1 MTVQIEESD
10 DPGVTNAR
18 GLAMDDDLSVFE
30 ANRPALRALAYRMLG
45 EVSRAED
52 IVQEAWL
59 RWQGRSVAVDAP
71 RAFLLQVTTRLC
83 LNELESARARHEES
97 RADRLPEPVDLGATG
112 MGTVE
117 VLDQIS
123 MAFLVLLQRLSPAER
138 AVLLLH
144 DVFEMGHRE
153 IGALLGKSEAAC
165 RQLMRRAREHVTA
178 ERRVL
183 QASTE
188 EHQRLLQA
196 FVRASRD
203 GDTQQMVRLLADDAT
218 LIVDAGPEGRKVGP
232 IRSVGK
238 PVQGAKRIAALL
250 TAVAQ
255 HRGMGTAVR
264 ECTLNGQ
271 PAMVSFAADGTPLA
285 AVLISVASGA
295 IQRVFVQVDPRR
307 LRHLGNVS

>member
-1 MTVQIEESD
+1 MTVRIEEGGGRGVRYSRGPDMED
-10 DPGVTNAR
+10 DV
-18 GLAMDDDLSVFE
+18 SVFE

-45 EVSRAED
+45 EMSRAED
-52 IVQEAWL
+52 IVQETWL
-59 RWQGRSVAVDAP
+59 RWQGRSVAVDVP

-83 LNELESARARHEES
+83 LNELESARARMEES
-97 RADRLPEPVDLGATG
+97 RADRLPEPVDLGSSG
-112 MGTVE
+112 IGSVE

-144 DVFEMGHRE
+144 DVFELGHRE
-153 IGALLGKSEAAC
+153 IAALLGKTEAAC
-165 RQLMRRAREHVTA
+165 RQLMRRARTHLSA
-178 ERRVL
+178 ERRML

-188 EHQRLLQA
+188 EHQRLLRA

-203 GDTQQMVRLLADDAT
+203 GDTQQMIRLLAHDAT
-218 LIVDAGPEGRKVGP
+218 LIIDAGPGGRKVGP

-250 TAVAQ
+250 SAVAK
-255 HRGMGTAVR
+255 HRGMGTTVR

-271 PAMVSFAADGTPLA
+271 PAMVNLGADGTPLA
-285 AVLISVASGA
+285 AVLISVAEGA

-307 LRHLGNVS
+307 LRHLGTAS